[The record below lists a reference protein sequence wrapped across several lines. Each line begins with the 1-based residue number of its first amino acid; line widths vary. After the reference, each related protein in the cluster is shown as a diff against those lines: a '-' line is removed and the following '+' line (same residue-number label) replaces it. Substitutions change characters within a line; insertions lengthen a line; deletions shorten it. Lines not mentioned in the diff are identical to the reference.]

1 MLGPMRFGPVVTSGR
16 AKHYPVWWIGKMPTN
31 CRAFQQL
38 LMVRS
43 LYPRIKDVLG
53 RQWTD
58 EIKESC
64 DYRYY
69 HDEMNAFISCW
80 EDKENQEKLK
90 ELHNEINFQ
99 EAYDQMKS
107 MLDEFEP
114 MWEDDR
120 EWGDYAD
127 DETPQIINNRTL
139 EERLAAKSEV
149 EMLYR
154 DLEALRV
161 SIDLVV

>member
-1 MLGPMRFGPVVTSGR
+1 
-16 AKHYPVWWIGKMPTN
+16 
-31 CRAFQQL
+31 
-38 LMVRS
+38 
-43 LYPRIKDVLG
+43 
-53 RQWTD
+53 
-58 EIKESC
+58 
-64 DYRYY
+64 
-69 HDEMNAFISCW
+69 MNAFISCW
-80 EDKENQEKLK
+80 EDEANQERLK
-90 ELHNEINFQ
+90 EQHNEINFQ